1 VTPDKRGRFFA
12 AKCEEIARDGGAVTV
27 ALEAAREAPGE
38 GIGLMVAANS
48 GRPGGAVGLTDRV
61 DHSQVHPNHRTQ
73 EEDIMSAWLI
83 GECSSTAER
92 DALFRDTIGGLWGL
106 REAGSTDGETIQGV
120 DYRAL
125 ASPHGYADA
134 WVVRRAV
141 LCRKSQSPPRFYPT
155 DKFVASLVFVAGPN
169 AGCSGRPTGST
180 ARTLNRRASD
190 ERNYEFFRDS
200 VKAALRA
207 GLDAMIE
214 ERLTIAL
221 VARIS
226 CGIYA
231 GCHRGRV
238 NADFVTIVNEL
249 LLEPLRLVGSSPRA
263 APTQRGSFFRRVIV
277 PHLV

>member
-1 VTPDKRGRFFA
+1 
-12 AKCEEIARDGGAVTV
+12 
-27 ALEAAREAPGE
+27 
-38 GIGLMVAANS
+38 MVAANS

-61 DHSQVHPNHRTQ
+61 DRIKVHPNHRTQ
-73 EEDIMSAWLI
+73 EEDVMSAWLS
-83 GECSSTAER
+83 GECSSDAER
-92 DALFRDTIGGLWGL
+92 DTLFRDTIGGLWGL
-106 REAGSTDGETIQGV
+106 REAGSTDGETIQGI

-125 ASPHGYADA
+125 ADPRGYADA
-134 WVVRRAV
+134 YVVRRAV
-141 LCRKSQSPPRFYPT
+141 LCGKSQSAFDPSST
-155 DKFVASLVFVAGPN
+155 VIASLVFVAGPN